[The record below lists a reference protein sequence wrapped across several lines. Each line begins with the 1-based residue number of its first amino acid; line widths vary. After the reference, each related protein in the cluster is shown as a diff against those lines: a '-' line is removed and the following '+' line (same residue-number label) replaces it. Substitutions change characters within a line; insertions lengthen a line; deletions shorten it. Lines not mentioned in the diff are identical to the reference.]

1 MSIDDVEERVRD
13 LAPSLVQLGAVI
25 KFCLKGE
32 GVIRVDTTR
41 EPVDVSRDDHSA
53 ETTITISSTDLIKL
67 MDGKLDPMVAFTMGK
82 IKVSGSKGLAMK
94 LTKLLG

>member
-1 MSIDDVEERVRD
+1 MSIDDVEDRVRD
-13 LAPSLVQLGAVI
+13 LSPSLGQLGATV

-32 GVIRVDTTR
+32 GVVSVDATC
-41 EPVDVSRDDHSA
+41 EPVSVSRDDHSA
-53 ETTITISSTDLIKL
+53 DTTITISSKDLIKL
-67 MDGKLDPMVAFTMGK
+67 MDGRLDPMVAFTMGK